1 MQNYTDEVRMAGIG
15 RTPHLCQDAL
25 VEMLR
30 ELFRGHK
37 YNGQNG
43 RKQVKIFKQDLPV
56 PEDNDDDADTDAAA
70 APYIVVRLVGGQIA
84 NDDSTQQVQF
94 SITICA
100 YDSGNKREGFQDV
113 ANMKEDVV
121 QKVCAEPYFGGTFT
135 VEKPVAWALQTEDS
149 HPYYFG
155 AVMLNCTAPAMTQDS
170 ALNDLL

>member
-15 RTPHLCQDAL
+15 RTPQLCQDAL

-135 VEKPVAWALQTEDS
+135 VEKPVAWALQREDS